1 MKSLFFCCLISL
13 AFLFPVTSRAND
25 FEAALTSETA
35 QFTFRSDSSL
45 IGWGGSE
52 LGLGLFYNDA
62 GDFVGQMSL
71 MQRRQATEN
80 NPLTLGVGARLYLGD
95 LDDINQGI
103 AAVAIGGEIRY
114 TIPGVM
120 PMAVYLTGHYAPKI
134 TSFSDTKEIQDL
146 NLGFQIEILP
156 QTTAFVGYR
165 SLKVDVDKASGYDM
179 DDDRVHVG
187 VRFTF

>member
-1 MKSLFFCCLISL
+1 MKSLLFSCLISL
-13 AFLFPVTSRAND
+13 VFLFPVTSRAND
-25 FEAALTSETA
+25 FEAAVSSETA

-52 LGLGLFYNDA
+52 LGMGIFYNEAD
-62 GDFVGQMSL
+62 DFVAQMSL
-71 MQRRQATEN
+71 MQRRQASVN

-95 LDDINQGI
+95 LDQINQGI
-103 AAVAIGGEIRY
+103 AALAIGGEIRY
-114 TIPGVM
+114 TFPGVM
-120 PMAVYLTGHYAPKI
+120 PMAVYLTGHFAPKI
-134 TSFSDTKEIQDL
+134 TSFSDTEEVQDI
-146 NLGFQIEILP
+146 NLGFQVEILP

-165 SLKVDVDKASGYDM
+165 SLKVDVDKATGYEL